1 MKIVHAHYAIIRQ
14 FVCRVSLR
22 IDPDDWNTFA
32 DELNKYIPGI
42 GVLPVSIGFAAVKV
56 KQSLGAREHFNLDG
70 GCFINVFVA
79 SNDSSFN
86 RSRWNG
92 ENFQRNWVVNQ
103 SSADVRSRP
112 SDTTLVKIM
121 QCATVFN
128 IRLNH
133 SVTRSF
139 GIKSRNKQV

>member
-42 GVLPVSIGFAAVKV
+42 GVLPVSSGFFCEGAPRDETN
-56 KQSLGAREHFNLDG
+56 LGASEAFNLDG
-70 GCFINVFVA
+70 GCSINVFVA
-79 SNDSSFN
+79 SYDSSFD

-92 ENFQRNWVVNQ
+92 ENFQRKWVVHQ
-103 SSADVRSRP
+103 GSTDVRSR
-112 SDTTLVKIM
+112 SCHM
-121 QCATVFN
+121 QHRCFN
-128 IRLNH
+128 PC
-133 SVTRSF
+133 
-139 GIKSRNKQV
+139 